1 MKKKVWVRFLAVLL
15 AAVLLSQ
22 PVWGM
27 ADAWGGAEGAEEG
40 AVGIT
45 EDVFPDAHF
54 RRYIEKELDQDQ
66 DGQLSRS
73 EREAVRS
80 LCLRGLEIECL
91 EGIGY
96 FSELVYLDCENN
108 RLSELDLK
116 GCGLLETLYCRD
128 NLLVKVD
135 ARDCTRLR
143 DVSCDAGVMFWR
155 TFDVSG
161 GDAYGNG
168 SLENRSLEGDGDDT
182 WGDGSSQDR
191 ISGDGI
197 SGDNISGS
205 SISGD
210 SISGDSISGD
220 SISENTVSGDGISGN
235 SISGD
240 SISENSISGNDISGN
255 SVSGDVISQVSTP
268 GGDISGNSS
277 NLPKEDQ
284 AAASEKIYKVTF
296 QSKGGSA
303 VKAQSVVKG
312 GKVTRPTAPTKS
324 KYTFI
329 AWYKGSKKYDFTKP
343 VTGNLTLTAKWSKV
357 AVGKS
362 SIKKL
367 TNPTRGTLKI
377 RFNKVKG
384 AAGYRIQV
392 STDKDF
398 KKNTEVYTAAAMSLS
413 IRDRYKNKT
422 YYVRVRAYKLDSKK
436 KEIYG
441 KYCAAKKL
449 KITKGIQTV
458 APSKTAA
465 SLTSVVLSSKETV
478 RVKAKIPNRVK
489 SVDSFYYLFHLSGTG
504 EKVQKNAVPDAK
516 IKKSTTVTMKTPLDY
531 GTSASKLQS
540 KFVLAVRTSKSG
552 SYTVISASK
561 YIANP
566 EELASYDYAFPTAAT
581 KKGLQVDPRYMD
593 DAVSLGVKHT
603 AYNICLDDLIATAD
617 QKNEAGGISYIY
629 NGTKYWFNRNV
640 VESIDRTLAEF
651 QKNNMLVSAILL
663 LRWREDL
670 SYLIPEAARAPGHG
684 FYALNTSE
692 AKARKHWEAVFTFL
706 AQRYVPNKGIVN
718 WILGNEVNNY
728 RDYHYTGS
736 TALENNAKIYA
747 DAYRLAYTAIRSVY
761 ARARVYISL
770 DQTWNYLTAYSHT
783 SRQFLDKFAAYWSG
797 YGDLGNFNI
806 AFHPYPAPLEDPAF
820 WTNSKQL
827 VSDSI
832 NTSCISMGNLNILTN
847 YVKMHWG
854 SKTRVILSEQGFTS
868 SRYGVQV
875 EELQAAAMA
884 YAYYL
889 AEFNNMV
896 DAFILHRHVD
906 HQTEQAIGLSLGL
919 WTNDGGTVPA
929 TAGKKKYAWNV
940 FKNMDT
946 SKGAAATKFALT
958 RIGAPSWKSVVP
970 GYTTARFS

>member
-1 MKKKVWVRFLAVLL
+1 MKKQLWVRFLAALL
-15 AAVLLSQ
+15 AAILLSQ

-27 ADAWGGAEGAEEG
+27 ADAWGGAEGAEG
-40 AVGIT
+40 DAVEIT

-66 DGQLSRS
+66 DGQLSQS
-73 EREAVRS
+73 EREAVES
-80 LCLRGLEIECL
+80 LYLSGLEIECL

-96 FSELVYLDCENN
+96 FSELVYLDCESN

-116 GCGLLETLYCRD
+116 GCVLLETLYCRD
-128 NLLVKVD
+128 NLLVSVD

-161 GDAYGNG
+161 EGADGNG
-168 SLENRSLEGDGDDT
+168 SLENRSLEGDGDET
-182 WGDGSSQDR
+182 WGDGISQD
-191 ISGDGI
+191 SLLADGI
-197 SGDNISGS
+197 SENDLSGNDL
-205 SISGD
+205 SGN
-210 SISGDSISGD
+210 SLSGNDLSGNG
-220 SISENTVSGDGISGN
+220 ISENTVSGD
-235 SISGD
+235 
-240 SISENSISGNDISGN
+240 SISEDRLSENSLSGNGISGN
-255 SVSGDVISQVSTP
+255 SVSGDVISQVSAP
-268 GGDISGNSS
+268 GGDISENSS
-277 NLPKEDQ
+277 AVSKEDQ
-284 AAASEKIYKVTF
+284 AAAGEKICKVKF

-303 VKAQSVVKG
+303 VEAQSVVKG
-312 GKVTRPTAPTKS
+312 GKAARPKAPTKS

-329 AWYKGSKKYDFTKP
+329 DWYKGSKKYDFTKP

-357 AVGKS
+357 TVGKS
-362 SIKKL
+362 SMKKL
-367 TNPTRGTLKI
+367 TNPSRGTLKI

-392 STDKDF
+392 STDKNF
-398 KKNTEVYTAAAMSLS
+398 KKNTETYTAMGTSLS
-413 IRDRYKNKT
+413 IRDRKKNKT
-422 YYVRVRAYKLDSKK
+422 YYVRVRAYKLDSEKK
-436 KEIYG
+436 KIYG
-441 KYCAAKKL
+441 KYCAKKKL

-465 SLTSVVLSSKETV
+465 SLTSAVLSTKKTV
-478 RVKAKIPNRVK
+478 RVKAKIPDRVK
-489 SVDSFYYLFHLSGTG
+489 SVDSYYYLFHLSGTG
-504 EKVQKNAVPDAK
+504 EKIPKNAVPDAK
-516 IKKSTTVTMKTPLDY
+516 AKKSTTVTMKTPLDH

-540 KFVLAVRTSKSG
+540 KFVLAVKTSKSG
-552 SYTVISASK
+552 SYTAISASK

-566 EELASYDYAFPTAAT
+566 EKLASYDYAFPTAAT

-603 AYNICLDDLIATAD
+603 AYNICLDDLIATPD

-629 NGTKYWFNRNV
+629 NGTTYWFNRGI

-651 QKNNMLVSAILL
+651 REKNMLVSAILL
-663 LRWREDL
+663 LRWRDDL

-706 AQRYVPNKGIVN
+706 AQRYASNKYIAN

-736 TALENNAKIYA
+736 TALANNASIYA
-747 DAYRLAYTAIRSVY
+747 NAYRLAYTAIRSVY
-761 ARARVYISL
+761 AKARVYISL

-820 WTNSKQL
+820 WTDSKQL

-889 AEFNNMV
+889 GEFNDMV

-906 HQTEQAIGLSLGL
+906 HQTEQALGLSLGL

-929 TAGKKKYAWNV
+929 TAGKKKYAWDV
-940 FKNMDT
+940 FKDMDT
-946 SKGAAATKFALT
+946 SKGAAATKFALA
-958 RIGAPSWKSVVP
+958 RIGASSWRSVVP